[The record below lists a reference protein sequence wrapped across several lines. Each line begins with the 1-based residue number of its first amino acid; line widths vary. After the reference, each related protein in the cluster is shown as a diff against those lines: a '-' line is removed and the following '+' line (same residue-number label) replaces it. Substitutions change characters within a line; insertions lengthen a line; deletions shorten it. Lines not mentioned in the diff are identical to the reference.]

1 MAARATLR
9 EVALDAGVS
18 PSTVSRALAG
28 NPAISKQTRDRVFH
42 SAAKLNYVPNL
53 QARGLRSAAST
64 AVGLTIPSLVN
75 PFFAQMAASSWPA
88 SSLVVAII
96 TENPSVSA
104 AC

>member
-28 NPAISKQTRDRVFH
+28 NPAISKRTRDRVFH

-53 QARGLRSAAST
+53 QARGLRSAASDVYKRQLRVCPDR
-64 AVGLTIPSLVN
+64 VG
-75 PFFAQMAASSWPA
+75 
-88 SSLVVAII
+88 
-96 TENPSVSA
+96 
-104 AC
+104 C